1 MLQVQLF
8 VVHQPVPATWQ
19 KTVLD
24 HQTPVQLILPML
36 QVQLNVEQQVPI
48 PPVIQLKT
56 VLVLPIPVQP
66 IAMLQMGQF
75 VQRKVADVKLMIPV
89 MDQEHVRRIMH
100 LGQPVDPQLIVVT
113 QQKLVRVTYR
123 VVLQILTTD
132 LLSPY
137 IVMQMVIRM
146 EARVLP
152 VIIVQLE
159 GLCLRD
165 MFQIVQIV
173 MMPMQTQNQDSAL
186 ILVFIEVMGRLTMTV
201 MIGRIVI
208 RVVRLLMA
216 AVITPMV
223 ILIMNIL
230 VFGLEDVIRRRLLVE
245 KQINGIHTQVGED
258 QMGLLFQH
266 VEQLHNIV
274 SLFPAQHRV
283 GPTV

>member
-1 MLQVQLF
+1 
-8 VVHQPVPATWQ
+8 
-19 KTVLD
+19 
-24 HQTPVQLILPML
+24 
-36 QVQLNVEQQVPI
+36 
-48 PPVIQLKT
+48 
-56 VLVLPIPVQP
+56 
-66 IAMLQMGQF
+66 
-75 VQRKVADVKLMIPV
+75 
-89 MDQEHVRRIMH
+89 
-100 LGQPVDPQLIVVT
+100 
-113 QQKLVRVTYR
+113 
-123 VVLQILTTD
+123 
-132 LLSPY
+132 
-137 IVMQMVIRM
+137 MQMVIRM

>member
-100 LGQPVDPQLIVVT
+100 LG
-113 QQKLVRVTYR
+113 
-123 VVLQILTTD
+123 
-132 LLSPY
+132 
-137 IVMQMVIRM
+137 
-146 EARVLP
+146 
-152 VIIVQLE
+152 
-159 GLCLRD
+159 
-165 MFQIVQIV
+165 
-173 MMPMQTQNQDSAL
+173 
-186 ILVFIEVMGRLTMTV
+186 
-201 MIGRIVI
+201 
-208 RVVRLLMA
+208 
-216 AVITPMV
+216 
-223 ILIMNIL
+223 
-230 VFGLEDVIRRRLLVE
+230 
-245 KQINGIHTQVGED
+245 
-258 QMGLLFQH
+258 
-266 VEQLHNIV
+266 
-274 SLFPAQHRV
+274 
-283 GPTV
+283 